1 MVGRKKGIF
10 EQNIKQHLCQ
20 VSLKPLTKFG
30 GNVKKIFWA
39 QPFGLSQ
46 ISNCFVSLM
55 NKISRAAQISQLPNL

>member
-30 GNVKKIFWA
+30 GNVKKIF
-39 QPFGLSQ
+39 
-46 ISNCFVSLM
+46 
-55 NKISRAAQISQLPNL
+55 